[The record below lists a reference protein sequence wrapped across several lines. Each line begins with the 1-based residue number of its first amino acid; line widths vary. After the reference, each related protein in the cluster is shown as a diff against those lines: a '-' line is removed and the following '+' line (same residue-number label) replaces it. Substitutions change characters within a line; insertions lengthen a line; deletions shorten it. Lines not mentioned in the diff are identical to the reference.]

1 MTSKMRTDAAIAVP
15 ALAHR
20 AGCGCALHARRRLAG
35 GIFGAAALA
44 AVPARGQDPECRRSQ
59 FTGLVSAEQIEQAS
73 SQQYHSLLQQAG
85 SQRALGPVDHPQV
98 ARLRYIAQRIIPFA
112 EQCNSRA
119 REWKWEVNLIGS
131 NQVNAFCMP
140 GGKIAFFYGI
150 LVKLQL
156 NDDEVAQVMG
166 HEISHALL
174 EHAREQAGKEMTKRG
189 AIEIGSA
196 LLGLGTI
203 GRSLADLGGQLL
215 SLQFSR
221 TDESEADALG
231 LLLAARAGYDP
242 RAGVTLWQKMLAANQ
257 GAPPQWLSTH
267 PSGETRIRDIE
278 AKLPRVE
285 PIYAQA
291 PKPDRRFEPP
301 PLKRSAASQER
312 R

>member
-1 MTSKMRTDAAIAVP
+1 M
-15 ALAHR
+15 
-20 AGCGCALHARRRLAG
+20 
-35 GIFGAAALA
+35 ALA
-44 AVPARGQDPECRRSQ
+44 ALPALPAAAQDPECRRSQ
-59 FTGLVSAEQIEQAS
+59 FAGLVSAEQIERAS
-73 SQQYHSLLQQAG
+73 VQQYHSLLQQAS
-85 SQRALGPVDHPQV
+85 SQRALGPIEHPQV
-98 ARLRYIAQRIIPFA
+98 KRLRYIAGRIIPFA
-112 EQCNSRA
+112 GQCNPRA
-119 REWKWEVNLIGS
+119 REWRWEINLIGS

-156 NDDEVAQVMG
+156 DDDEVAQVMG

-196 LLGLGTI
+196 LLGLGSI
-203 GRSLADLGGQLL
+203 GRGLVDLGGQLL
-215 SLQFSR
+215 SLRFSR
-221 TDESEADALG
+221 DDESEADALG

-242 RAGVTLWQKMLAANQ
+242 RAGVTLWRKMLAANQ

-267 PSGETRIRDIE
+267 PSGETRIRDLE

-301 PLKRSAASQER
+301 PPARAPTQQGR